1 MTLQFLKKIG
11 RALSLVGMVAALSV
25 GTVWAGLGDVCDIV
39 DGSGESDGFVIWDGS
54 CQVYDPISNGSET
67 PSFVDDLDESS
78 MDVPINGSVKLK
90 VEAVSDEG
98 DVTYQWYSTTAVS
111 AGTDSKIVVGG
122 DESEFTVPSSTKGTY
137 YYFVMAINT
146 ETGKA
151 PVAVKSNVI
160 TIEVKDASALPSF
173 GSSGNLSTTSQ
184 DVANGA
190 TKQLTVTV
198 TSAAGAVT
206 YQWYS
211 TTATTSGTDTK
222 IDGATGPSYTIPTT
236 TNATYYYFV
245 MAINT
250 EPGKVP
256 TALKSNIAP
265 IVVKDGSARPVFTD
279 DLDTTPVD
287 VAVGDTKAL
296 TVAIEQTSGI
306 TYQWFKIVPPTTETP
321 EPSPQMITGATG
333 NSYTVPSTTTAG
345 MYYFWVEVTN
355 TESDKA
361 PTTGKSSVATINV
374 RGSRVVGITATGNVV
389 SGSYAGLPSGTAWTS
404 GTKNIMVGT
413 TVRFEYVGTI
423 ADGSGVSW
431 TGAVKSAGD
440 ARIATLMVEAG
451 TGDISVGASVVAGG
465 LNVSQLSITESD
477 YTGIAQVPTFKVTGT
492 NATSGITEE
501 LTAGTHYST
510 VYRKTND
517 YVNSTETRANT
528 DAGTVYVFVTGIGT
542 WANKTNGAQLSGN
555 SFKINKKALTIEN
568 ARATKVYDGT
578 KDIANGAV
586 TNVRFGSGGVQVSDA
601 VSFTVT
607 EAEYASAAAGTTEI
621 KVKAGT
627 VDGVQGPNYA
637 VAIPS
642 GGLPVTLVGATE
654 GAANGITKKAL
665 DIASARHTKVYDG
678 EKKAEG
684 VVLQFNEGAAAGR
697 VLAADRSKLGAMTV
711 EAEYTSQNAGT
722 VTINVSAAEFTGSGT
737 AAGNYSITLSGLPV
751 DVTEGTGTKKGI
763 TKKDITIRTGGH
775 EVNPKT
781 YNGSRV
787 ATVTA
792 VAFDGL
798 VEGEDFKIGALNGTS
813 WEPTGADYLVTGAL
827 FKDINAGES
836 KEISA
841 GTVTLN
847 ASGDKAKNYALGT
860 STAARSLASKGA
872 TGTIEKKE
880 LPLSFVSLKEGLQKT
895 YTGSA
900 VTLTTTGSSPEL
912 RVVDNVMVDGKTII
926 LATRDYTV
934 TYENNVSAG
943 SEATVIVEAKE
954 SGNYYTDGALE
965 MTFTIGKK
973 EISVKAGGHTVDTR
987 YFDGTDVAPVSA
999 VAFTG
1004 LVAGD
1009 VLYISTEDEEGDYEV
1024 VDPVYA
1030 SVNAGNSKP
1039 VTGGY
1044 IALTGT
1050 DVANNYRLK
1059 DAAGNGRL
1067 NIGSGMKLS
1076 GNVLR
1081 KPLKVSDI
1089 TVDSKI
1095 YDGSDTVKVSAV
1107 TLVDENDEEVEIPY
1121 NASNG
1126 YVVAGAKYED
1136 ASAGVDKLIVAGKVT
1151 LKGTAAGQTAANY
1164 AIDDPNIGEK
1174 GFKGTV
1180 EKRLLVIN
1188 DAASQTVIS
1197 KQYDGTPEI
1206 VTENVALKFKTG
1218 TTGEGLVAKD
1228 AALVAEGYRV
1238 EGGRFDDATVGNS
1251 KSVTGGTVVLE
1262 GGLAANYTLESASI
1276 GGFTGKITKRAI
1288 GVSSATH
1295 TKVYDGNTSAAGLL
1309 FGISADAAPG
1319 YAGDVMSEID
1329 TVYTA
1334 VYTSKNAGTKT
1345 VRFTKLAFKSTAPAE
1360 LKASYE
1366 IDLTKVFEMADGGI
1380 TPKSVAIATVS
1391 HTKPYDGT
1399 TDAEVTNMTFDG
1411 LVTGDA
1417 ANTVLVDKAEAAYVS
1432 PMVGTKE
1439 LTVSSVTLKGSN
1451 GVNYEVE
1458 VDPSVVWTVAGNPAG
1473 IVGRTLVIDS
1483 IRVSKTYDALA
1494 TVESDS
1500 VTVVFR
1506 NVAEVDVPFT
1516 SYTVSGVTFQNA
1528 AAGVGKT
1535 ITGGTVAL
1543 TGLALENYVFSAT
1556 AGTLAGKGYKADI
1569 RQKAVAVESVAH
1581 TKAYDGNKN
1590 AVGVQVT
1597 LDRSAFIG
1605 ADTAITV
1612 GSVVA
1617 EYTDAMFGT
1626 KTLNVIRV
1634 NLAGTNNANYAVAP
1648 QFGVTVEGITGVA
1661 VESISVSGPNG
1672 VDSISGSNKTLQLTA
1687 AVLPADAS
1695 IKAVKWT
1702 VSDESIA
1709 TVSASGLVTAK
1720 KNGTVTV
1727 TASAQDT
1734 TKVTGT
1740 INVTITSVGVAEV
1753 AREIPTQPVVTE
1765 EAVVKPVAKV
1775 AASFVAGPNVA
1786 SKASGKVTFFS
1797 SKPVKAGGL
1806 YIFDKSG
1813 NVVAKIA
1820 AKAGTGAIGSWNLK
1834 DAKGAPVAEG
1844 TYVSKGVL
1852 IGKDGK
1858 REKVSTLFTVVR

>member
-1 MTLQFLKKIG
+1 MTLQFLKKFG
-11 RALSLVGMVAALSV
+11 RALPAVAVLLGLFAVG
-25 GTVWAGLGDVCDIV
+25 
-39 DGSGESDGFVIWDGS
+39 
-54 CQVYDPISNGSET
+54 
-67 PSFVDDLDESS
+67 SF
-78 MDVPINGSVKLK
+78 
-90 VEAVSDEG
+90 ADEG
-98 DVTYQWYSTTAVS
+98 DPCETESGSGAYDGTEVGGGVCLPNSAAPAFAANGNLSTSSEDVANSATKTLTVTPEVVTGQILTYQWYSNTTASTTGGSTVTSGGTNATYTVPTTTNGTFYYFVTVTNTESGKAPVS
-111 AGTDSKIVVGG
+111 VNSNVATIVVKDASATPTFAANGNLSTSSEDVANSATKTLTVTPAVVTGQILTYQWYSNTTASTTGG
-122 DESEFTVPSSTKGTY
+122 TAVPSGGTGATYTVPTGTNGTY
-137 YYFVMAINT
+137 YYFVT
-146 ETGKA
+146 
-151 PVAVKSNVI
+151 
-160 TIEVKDASALPSF
+160 
-173 GSSGNLSTTSQ
+173 
-184 DVANGA
+184 
-190 TKQLTVTV
+190 
-198 TSAAGAVT
+198 
-206 YQWYS
+206 
-211 TTATTSGTDTK
+211 
-222 IDGATGPSYTIPTT
+222 
-236 TNATYYYFV
+236 
-245 MAINT
+245 
-250 EPGKVP
+250 
-256 TALKSNIAP
+256 
-265 IVVKDGSARPVFTD
+265 
-279 DLDTTPVD
+279 
-287 VAVGDTKAL
+287 
-296 TVAIEQTSGI
+296 
-306 TYQWFKIVPPTTETP
+306 
-321 EPSPQMITGATG
+321 
-333 NSYTVPSTTTAG
+333 
-345 MYYFWVEVTN
+345 VTN
-355 TESDKA
+355 TESGKA
-361 PTTGKSSVATINV
+361 PVSVNSNVATIVVKASHTITLGSNV
-374 RGSRVVGITATGNVV
+374 TGN
-389 SGSYAGLPSGTAWTS
+389 YAGVATDTWTS
-404 GTKNIMVGT
+404 GTKTIIDGT
-413 TVRFEYVGTI
+413 VVTFKYTGNV
-423 ADGSGVSW
+423 ASGSGVSW
-431 TGAVKSAGD
+431 TNAVKSATD
-440 ARIATLMVEAG
+440 AKAASLTVSANVTVSATVN
-451 TGDISVGASVVAGG
+451 VGG
-465 LNVSQLSITESD
+465 LNVSGLSISETD
-477 YTGIAQVPTFKVTGT
+477 YKGAAYEPTFTVTGT
-492 NATSGITEE
+492 NASGTSEN
-501 LTAGTHYST
+501 LTSAMYDV

-517 YVNSTETRANT
+517 YNSSTETRANT
-528 DAGTVYVFVTGIGT
+528 DAGTVYVFVTGKST
-542 WANKTNGAQLSGN
+542 WAGKTSADQIAGN
-555 SFKINKKALTIEN
+555 SFKINKKALQIQD
-568 ARATKVYDGT
+568 AQATKVYDGT
-578 KDIANGAV
+578 KDIATPGTDI
-586 TNVRFGSGGVQVSDA
+586 TNIRFVSGGVQGSDDVSY
-601 VSFTVT
+601 TVAT
-607 EAEYASAAAGTTEI
+607 AEYASAAAGTADI
-621 KVKAGT
+621 KVRTGYVGGA
-627 VDGVQGPNYA
+627 QGPNYA

-642 GGLPVTLVGATE
+642 GGLPVTLVGAN
-654 GAANGITKKAL
+654 ASAPAGIQKKAL
-665 DIASARHTKVYDG
+665 DIASAKHTKVYDG
-678 EKKAEG
+678 EMKAEG
-684 VVLQFNEGAAAGR
+684 VVLQFTEGAAVGQ
-697 VLAADRSKLGAMTV
+697 VLAADKSKLGAMTV
-711 EAEYTSQNAGT
+711 EAEYTSKDAGT
-722 VTINVSAAEFTGSGT
+722 NTIVVSAADFTGSGT
-737 AAGNYSITLSGLPV
+737 AAGNYSITLSAQPV
-751 DVTEGTGTKKGI
+751 EVREGTGTKVGI
-763 TKKDITIRTGGH
+763 TAKEITIRTGGH

-781 YNGSRV
+781 YDGKRGAAV
-787 ATVTA
+787 AA

-798 VEGEDFKIGALNGTS
+798 VEGEDFKIGTRTSGT
-813 WEPTGADYLVTGAL
+813 WDPLDADYLVSGAL

-847 ASGDKAKNYALGT
+847 AAGGKAKNYALGS
-860 STAARSLASKGA
+860 STAAKSLASKGA

-880 LPLSFVSLKEGLQKT
+880 MPLAFVTLKTGLEKI

-900 VTLTTTGSSPEL
+900 VTLTTTGTSPEL
-912 RVVDNVMVDGKTII
+912 TVVDPDKGDDGKTII
-926 LATRDYTV
+926 LASRDYTV
-934 TYENNVSAG
+934 AYENNVNAG
-943 SEATVIVEAKE
+943 GDATVIVEAKE

-965 MTFTIGKK
+965 RTFTIGKK

-987 YFDGTDVAPVSA
+987 YFDGTVEAPVSA
-999 VAFTG
+999 LAFTG

-1030 SVNAGNSKP
+1030 SANAGNSKP

-1050 DVANNYRLK
+1050 DVANNYKLK
-1059 DAAGNGRL
+1059 DANASTGL
-1067 NIGSGMKLS
+1067 LQIGAGMKLS

-1081 KPLKVSDI
+1081 KPLKISDI
-1089 TVDSKI
+1089 AVDSKI
-1095 YDGSDTVKVSAV
+1095 YDGSDTVKVSGV

-1206 VTENVALKFKTG
+1206 ATENVALKFKTG
-1218 TTGEGLVAKD
+1218 TTGEGIVAKD

-1262 GGLAANYTLESASI
+1262 GALAANYSLESASI

-1380 TPKSVAIATVS
+1380 TPKPVAIATVS

-1399 TDAEVTNMTFDG
+1399 TDAEVTSMTFDG

-1439 LTVSSVTLKGSN
+1439 LTVSAVTLKGTN

-1458 VDPSVVWTVAGNPAG
+1458 VDPSAVWTAAGNPAG

-1528 AAGVGKT
+1528 AAGAGKT

-1569 RQKAVAVESVAH
+1569 RQKAVAIESVAH
-1581 TKAYDGNKN
+1581 TKNYDGNRN

-1597 LDRSAFIG
+1597 LDRSGFIG

-1612 GSVVA
+1612 GSVIA

-1648 QFGVTVEGITGVA
+1648 QSGVTVEGITGVA
-1661 VESISVSGPNG
+1661 VESISVTGPNG
-1672 VDSISGSNKTLQLTA
+1672 VDSISGSSKTLQLTA

-1702 VSDESIA
+1702 VSDTSIA

-1720 KNGTVTV
+1720 KNGSVTV
-1727 TASAQDT
+1727 TATATDT

-1740 INVTITSVGVAEV
+1740 IAVTITSVGVEEV
-1753 AREIPTQPVVTE
+1753 ARVVPKPVVTE

-1797 SKPVKAGGL
+1797 SKQVKAGGL
-1806 YIFDKSG
+1806 YIFDNSG

-1820 AKAGTGAIGSWNLK
+1820 AKAGTGAIGSWNLR

-1852 IGKDGK
+1852 IGKDGV